1 MLGHPKGLFILF
13 LTEMWERFSFYG
25 MKAILVLFMT
35 SNING
40 GLGWTENQAL
50 ELYGLYGLLV
60 YVMSIPGG
68 FIADKFLGQ
77 KKSVM
82 VGGFLL
88 CAGHLLMAF
97 PTLWAFYTALAL
109 IIAGVGMLKPNVS
122 TMVGGLYDEKD
133 PKRDEGFTYFY
144 MGINL
149 GSLIATMLVA
159 YVAKTWGWHYGFS
172 LAGIGMLIGQM
183 TFLYGQKYLATV
195 GNLVSKE
202 DSEKQVRK
210 EPLTKVEKDRLL
222 VVGISFFIVL
232 IFWMAFEQA
241 GGFMTLY
248 TDKYTDTSVFGLFD
262 MPAAAVQSFNPLFVL
277 LFGPVVGAYWLN
289 RYNKGKK
296 SSAIFK
302 MAVGTI
308 IMGLGF
314 LFMVGASMEKQVDGA
329 SIIHKSGL
337 YWLAAAYLF
346 HTIGELCLSPVALSF
361 ITKLT
366 PPHLVARV
374 MGLYFA
380 VTGLSNYLAS
390 KIGQQAEKFGDLAV
404 FAGLTGFSVFVG
416 LIFIAFEKKLSS
428 LTHGIDENEGVEEQ
442 AKLA

>member
-13 LTEMWERFSFYG
+13 MTEMWERFSFYG
-25 MKAILVLFMT
+25 MKAILVLFMVST
-35 SNING
+35 VNG
-40 GLGWTENQAL
+40 GLGWTKTEAL

-60 YVMSIPGG
+60 YLMSIPGG
-68 FIADKFLGQ
+68 IIADKYLGQ

-88 CAGHLLMAF
+88 CAGHFLMAF
-97 PTLWAFYTALAL
+97 PALWAFYCALGL

-122 TMVGGLYDEKD
+122 TMVGGLYDIKD

-149 GSLIATMLVA
+149 GSLIATALVG
-159 YVAKTWGWHYGFS
+159 YIGETVGWHYGFS
-172 LAGIGMLIGQM
+172 LAGIGMLIGQL
-183 TFLYGQKYLATV
+183 TFMYGQKHLKHV
-195 GNLVSKE
+195 GNFVKAKSISNE
-202 DSEKQVRK
+202 PK
-210 EPLTKVEKDRLL
+210 EPLTKVEKDRLF
-222 VVGISFFIVL
+222 VVGISFILVL

-248 TDKYTDTSVFGLFD
+248 TDEYTNTNLMGLFNV
-262 MPAAAVQSFNPLFVL
+262 PASIVQGFNPLFVL
-277 LFGPVVGAYWLN
+277 LFGPIVGVYWLK
-289 RYNKGKK
+289 RYNQGKK

-314 LFMVGASMEKQVDGA
+314 LFMVGASMEKQIDGTT
-329 SIIHKSGL
+329 IIQKSSL
-337 YWLAAAYLF
+337 YWLVGAYLL

-404 FAGLTGFSVFVG
+404 FAGLTIFSVFVG
-416 LIFIAFEKKLSS
+416 LIFIAFEKKLNK
-428 LTHGIDENEGVEEQ
+428 LTHGIDDVEP
-442 AKLA
+442 AKH

>member
-25 MKAILVLFMT
+25 MKAILVLFMV
-35 SNING
+35 SNIDG
-40 GLGWTENQAL
+40 GLGWTKAEAL
-50 ELYGLYGLLV
+50 ELYGWYGLLV

-68 FIADKFLGQ
+68 IIADKFLGQ

-109 IIAGVGMLKPNVS
+109 IIAGVGMLKPNIS

-149 GSLIATMLVA
+149 GALISTMLVGFVGTK
-159 YVAKTWGWHYGFS
+159 YGWHYGFS
-172 LAGIGMLIGQM
+172 LAGFGMMIGQA
-183 TFLYGQKYLATV
+183 TFLYGQKYLTTV
-195 GNLVSKE
+195 GNLVTAE
-202 DSEKQVRK
+202 EKKNLAPR
-210 EPLTKVEKDRLL
+210 EPLTKVEKDRLF
-222 VVGISFFIVL
+222 VVGISFIIVL
-232 IFWMAFEQA
+232 VFWMSFEQA

-248 TDKYTDTSVFGLFD
+248 TDEYTNTNVFGLFNV
-262 MPAAAVQSFNPLFVL
+262 PAAIVQGFNSFFIL
-277 LFGPVVGAYWLN
+277 LFGPVVGMYWLKRFN
-289 RYNKGKK
+289 QGKK

-302 MAVGTI
+302 MSVGTI

-314 LFMVGASMEKQVDGA
+314 VFMVCASMEKQVDVAGV
-329 SIIHKSGL
+329 IIQKSSL
-337 YWLAAAYLF
+337 YWLIGAYLF

-390 KIGQQAEKFGDLAV
+390 KIGQQAEKFGDFAV
-404 FAGLTGFSVFVG
+404 FAGLALFSVFVG
-416 LIFIAFEKKLSS
+416 ILFIAFDKQLSKK
-428 LTHGIDENEGVEEQ
+428 THGIDELEPK
-442 AKLA
+442 AH

>member
-25 MKAILVLFMT
+25 MKAILVLFMV

-40 GLGWTENQAL
+40 GLGWTKTEAL
-50 ELYGLYGLLV
+50 ELYGWYNMLV
-60 YVMSIPGG
+60 YVMSVPGG
-68 FIADKFLGQ
+68 IIADKFLGQ

-82 VGGFLL
+82 LGGFTL
-88 CAGHLLMAF
+88 CAGHLLMAY
-97 PTLWAFYTALAL
+97 PALWAFYVALGL
-109 IIAGVGMLKPNVS
+109 IIAGVGLLKPNVS

-149 GSLIATMLVA
+149 GSLIATMIVG
-159 YVAKTWGWHYGFS
+159 YVGTKYGWHYGFS
-172 LAGIGMLIGQM
+172 LAGFGMLIGQM
-183 TFLYGQKYLATV
+183 TFLYGQKYLTNV
-195 GNLVSKE
+195 GNLVTK
-202 DSEKQVRK
+202 DDVAKQVRK

-248 TDKYTDTSVFGLFD
+248 TEEYTDTNLLGLFNV
-262 MPAAAVQSFNPLFVL
+262 PAAIVQGFNPLFVL
-277 LFGPVVGAYWLN
+277 LFGPVVGAYWLK
-289 RYNKGKK
+289 RYSQGKK

-302 MAVGTI
+302 MSVGTI

-314 LFMVGASMEKQVDGA
+314 LFMVGSSLEKQVDGTN
-329 SIIHKSGL
+329 IIHKASL

-366 PPHLVARV
+366 PSHLVARV

-380 VTGLSNYLAS
+380 VTGLSGYLAA

-404 FAGLTGFSVFVG
+404 FAGLAGFSVVVG
-416 LIFIAFEKKLSS
+416 LIFIVFESKLAS
-428 LTHGIDENEGVEEQ
+428 LSHGIDEVDNVAVKET
-442 AKLA
+442 A

>member
-25 MKAILVLFMT
+25 MKAILVLFMVST
-35 SNING
+35 VNG
-40 GLGWTENQAL
+40 GLGWTKTEAL
-50 ELYGLYGLLV
+50 ELYGWYGLLV

-68 FIADKFLGQ
+68 IIADKYLGQ

-88 CAGHLLMAF
+88 CAGHFLMAV
-97 PTLWAFYTALAL
+97 PTLWAFYTALGL

-122 TMVGGLYDEKD
+122 TMVGGLYDQKD
-133 PKRDEGFTYFY
+133 PRRDEGFTYFY

-149 GSLIATMLVA
+149 GSLIATALVG
-159 YVAKTWGWHYGFS
+159 YIGQIYGWHYGFS
-172 LAGIGMLIGQM
+172 LAGIGMLIGQI
-183 TFLYGQKYLATV
+183 TFLYGQKHLTTV
-195 GNLVSKE
+195 GNFVDVKTHVE
-202 DSEKQVRK
+202 
-210 EPLTKVEKDRLL
+210 EPRAPLSKVERDRLL

-248 TDKYTDTSVFGLFD
+248 TDEYTDTTFLGLFKV
-262 MPAAAVQSFNPLFVL
+262 PAAIVQGFNPLFVL
-277 LFGPVVGAYWLN
+277 LFGPIVGIYWLN
-289 RYNKGKK
+289 RYRQGKR
-296 SSAIFK
+296 STAIFK

-308 IMGLGF
+308 IMGAGF

-329 SIIHKSGL
+329 TIIQKSSL
-337 YWLAAAYLF
+337 YWLIGAYLL

-366 PPHLVARV
+366 PAHLVARV

-404 FAGLTGFSVFVG
+404 FAGLAGFSIFIG
-416 LIFIAFEKKLSS
+416 ILFIAFEHKLSH
-428 LTHGIDENEGVEEQ
+428 LTHGIDEVEPT
-442 AKLA
+442 ATH